1 MHISAK
7 VEYAVRALLVLAAAN
22 GGPMSGA
29 ALAQTQ
35 DLPSKFLDGILAELR
50 RNHIIV
56 SQRGADGGYRL
67 ARDASTI
74 ALADIIRAIDG
85 PLAAI
90 RGEHPEETAYG
101 GAAEHLQDVWIAV
114 RATLRSVLET
124 TTLADVVAGKLP
136 ANVRRLV
143 ADPDAWVSR

>member
-7 VEYAVRALLVLAAAN
+7 VEYAVRALLVLAAN
-22 GGPMSGA
+22 DGGPMSGV
-29 ALAQTQ
+29 ALAQAQ

-50 RNHIIV
+50 RTNIIV
-56 SQRGADGGYRL
+56 SQRGSDGGYRL

-85 PLAAI
+85 PLANV
-90 RGEHPEETAYG
+90 RGEHPEVTTYEGPAKN
-101 GAAEHLQDVWIAV
+101 LQDVWIAV

-124 TTLADVVAGKLP
+124 TTLADVVAGRLP
-136 ANVRRLV
+136 PNVRKLV
-143 ADPDAWVSR
+143 ADPDSWVTR